1 VAVPRRHLAWALGVL
16 DFVAARCLRRHSV
29 FVGKAVEHGGA
40 VDYAGGHQVDHAF
53 GAFLD
58 LAFYQHQPR
67 GHDRAALLFEIA

>member
-1 VAVPRRHLAWALGVL
+1 MPRWLLAWALGVL
-16 DFVAARCLRRHSV
+16 DFVAARCLPRHAV

-40 VDYAGGHQVDHAF
+40 VDHARGHQVDHAL

-58 LAFYQHQPR
+58 FALDQHQPR

>member
-1 VAVPRRHLAWALGVL
+1 MSDGLLARVLGVI
-16 DFVAARCLRRHSV
+16 DFVNARCLPRHAV
-29 FVGKAVEHGGA
+29 LFGETVEHGGA

-58 LAFYQHQPR
+58 FAFDQHQAR